1 MKEDKKEAG
10 EELID
15 IDEKGNPIKD
25 KKEEGKEKK
34 TKSITTIKVILTIIV
49 CLIILVSCYF
59 FFTNKKSTKSV
70 FDETTLK
77 NLKLKNRVFFGIY
90 HTQQK

>member
-59 FFTNKKSTKSV
+59 FFTNKKSIKIV

-90 HTQQK
+90 HTQLK